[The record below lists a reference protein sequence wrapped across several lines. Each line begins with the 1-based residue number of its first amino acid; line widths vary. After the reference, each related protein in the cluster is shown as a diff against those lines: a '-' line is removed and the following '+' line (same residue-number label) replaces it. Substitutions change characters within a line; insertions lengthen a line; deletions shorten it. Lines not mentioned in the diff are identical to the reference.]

1 MTQRK
6 QCQGSPSKDTRVPTG
21 RTGLKMLQMGPRCLD
36 KSHFAD
42 FVMLWQNVFWRNDFW
57 QNHFRQNDV
66 KSSRAFKNINASD
79 LLSSST
85 SVVMFSMRSRYL
97 LLSFSDKPLTLA
109 CWMMNLNLARS
120 SPRMSSFP
128 NHALLLDSSVKTNLV

>member
-1 MTQRK
+1 
-6 QCQGSPSKDTRVPTG
+6 
-21 RTGLKMLQMGPRCLD
+21 MGPRCLD

-42 FVMLWQNVFWRNDFW
+42 FVMFWQNVFWRNDFWQNDFWRNDFWRNDFWRNDFWRNDFW

-120 SPRMSSFP
+120 SPRISSIQ
-128 NHALLLDSSVKTNLV
+128 NHALLLDSSV